1 MNGPAADLRDAMKG
15 FGTNEKK
22 LIATLTAVPDAPHM
36 DKLRRTYDDRFRR
49 SLIKDIQSETSSK
62 FEDALCAVAR
72 GPLLQDAYAVNKA
85 VARMGT
91 DEELLDEILIGRSNA
106 DMNAIQQKYR
116 QIYGKDM
123 VKEVLDDLSGDT
135 KTMYQYILAGQRAE
149 ESAPCIP
156 HEIEQKVDRLQDA
169 TKGRSIGTNE
179 EVVCQILAYASDG
192 QIRAMAHRYN
202 DKYKTT
208 LDAVIKSQTSIQK
221 HMQHALLLM
230 IARAVD
236 RVKSDA
242 DDLAASMKGAGTK
255 NDLLIN
261 GLVRIHWNREH
272 LRQVKVAFTRFHH
285 KKGLAARIEDDI
297 SRGHYRDIMVALAG
311 QG

>member
-1 MNGPAADLRDAMKG
+1 M
-15 FGTNEKK
+15 
-22 LIATLTAVPDAPHM
+22 
-36 DKLRRTYDDRFRR
+36 
-49 SLIKDIQSETSSK
+49 
-62 FEDALCAVAR
+62 AR

-91 DEELLDEILIGRSNA
+91 DEELLDDILIGRSNA

-261 GLVRIHWNREH
+261 GKLLRASKESSADTRFLGLVRIHWNREH